1 MNGEIDDN
9 PTKIEPIYCQASFPS
24 SVQIGKIVALETAM
38 QMDNDGLAS
47 SLGSYDCRAG
57 ATNPAMSFQAMDDV
71 TKIDAAGRAKKIN
84 VGRTRLI

>member
-1 MNGEIDDN
+1 
-9 PTKIEPIYCQASFPS
+9 
-24 SVQIGKIVALETAM
+24 M

-47 SLGSYDCRAG
+47 SLGSYDCRTG
-57 ATNPAMSFQAMDDV
+57 ATNPAMSFQAMEDD